1 MIRFLLRFIGL
12 CILAMAFVLFVYDGT
27 KTIANQ
33 HVVYA
38 KLVEVWAM
46 VDQTTLNQA
55 QIWLKQKAPWAWDPY
70 MQSVFELPAW
80 GVLAIIA
87 MILIVLG
94 RKKKPLIGYAR
105 N

>member
-1 MIRFLLRFIGL
+1 MIRFLFRFIGL
-12 CILAMAFVLFVYDGT
+12 CVLAAAFILFVYDGT
-27 KTIANQ
+27 KSIANQ

-46 VDQTTLNQA
+46 VDQSSLNQA
-55 QIWLKQKAPWAWDPY
+55 QAWLKQKAAWAWDPY
-70 MQSVFELPAW
+70 MLAVFDLPAW

>member
-12 CILAMAFVLFVYDGT
+12 CILALAFVLFVYDGT
-27 KTIANQ
+27 KSIANQ

-80 GVLAIIA
+80 GVLAIVA
-87 MILIVLG
+87 MILIVLCLLYTSPSP
-94 RKKKPLIGYAR
+94 RD
-105 N
+105 

>member
-46 VDQTTLNQA
+46 VDQSSLNQA
-55 QIWLKQKAPWAWDPY
+55 QAWLKQKAPGPGTRICKRSSTCRPGAC
-70 MQSVFELPAW
+70 S
-80 GVLAIIA
+80 AIIA